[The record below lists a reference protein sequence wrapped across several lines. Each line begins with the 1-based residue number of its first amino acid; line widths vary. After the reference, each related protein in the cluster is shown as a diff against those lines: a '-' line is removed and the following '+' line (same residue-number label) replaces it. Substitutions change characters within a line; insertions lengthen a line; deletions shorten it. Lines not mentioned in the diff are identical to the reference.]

1 MKIEKEVVVRLLTT
15 DGQELKEGDEV
26 IFNAIG
32 KCFIGIYRGI
42 TKKGSIIFDGVIQE
56 EPVRFNIMPKSITTI
71 EKLKE

>member
-32 KCFIGIYRGI
+32 RCFI
-42 TKKGSIIFDGVIQE
+42 
-56 EPVRFNIMPKSITTI
+56 
-71 EKLKE
+71 